1 MIQIGKI
8 NFDCDFEYRII
19 REEDD
24 DLDIYVDVNYRCLD
38 IEIGENNFFNSRIQF
53 PFVRSVLLRI
63 NKNLDTITV
72 HLMRDIDLFSAFA
85 NFELDLSNQILCI
98 KNQYEKV
105 IISKTL
111 LDKKV
116 EEFLV
121 KVENEYPNKVFIP
134 KNENE

>member
-38 IEIGENNFFNSRIQF
+38 IELGENNFFNSRIQF

-63 NKNLDTITV
+63 NKNLGTITV

-111 LDKKV
+111 LDK
-116 EEFLV
+116 
-121 KVENEYPNKVFIP
+121 
-134 KNENE
+134 

>member
-38 IEIGENNFFNSRIQF
+38 IELGENNFFNSRIQF

-85 NFELDLSNQILCI
+85 NFEVNYDNCIINI
-98 KNQYEKV
+98 KNDFEKV
-105 IISKTL
+105 KIFKS
-111 LDKKV
+111 
-116 EEFLV
+116 
-121 KVENEYPNKVFIP
+121 
-134 KNENE
+134 

>member
-24 DLDIYVDVNYRCLD
+24 DLDIY
-38 IEIGENNFFNSRIQF
+38 
-53 PFVRSVLLRI
+53 VLLRI

-111 LDKKV
+111 LDK
-116 EEFLV
+116 
-121 KVENEYPNKVFIP
+121 
-134 KNENE
+134 